1 MHKILTLDNLY
12 QFFVE
17 QNKSV
22 SFSAKE
28 NGKPI
33 VVSAPANFEVSDD
46 DMPGMLKLRLKVC
59 HTLLNRNGSFIS
71 DENMKK
77 AMPTLKYRPILADIH
92 SLPDGTED
100 FFAHNMEIAEDEDGN
115 ENGNKKPGRL
125 APGGI
130 QPKSPDA
137 ASRSRISEYQAQH

>member
-77 AMPTLKYRPILADIH
+77 QCLL
-92 SLPDGTED
+92 
-100 FFAHNMEIAEDEDGN
+100 
-115 ENGNKKPGRL
+115 
-125 APGGI
+125 
-130 QPKSPDA
+130 
-137 ASRSRISEYQAQH
+137 

>member
-46 DMPGMLKLRLKVC
+46 DIEVLDEIQNYI
-59 HTLLNRNGSFIS
+59 LNYILFLFTFLVPFYLFLNQKFSF
-71 DENMKK
+71 
-77 AMPTLKYRPILADIH
+77 
-92 SLPDGTED
+92 
-100 FFAHNMEIAEDEDGN
+100 EI
-115 ENGNKKPGRL
+115 
-125 APGGI
+125 
-130 QPKSPDA
+130 QCSH
-137 ASRSRISEYQAQH
+137 Y